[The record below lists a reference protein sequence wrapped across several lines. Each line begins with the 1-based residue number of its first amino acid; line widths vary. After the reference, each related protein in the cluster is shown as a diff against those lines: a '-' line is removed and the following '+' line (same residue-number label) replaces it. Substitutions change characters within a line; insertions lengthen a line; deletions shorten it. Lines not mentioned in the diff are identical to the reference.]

1 MEGFASAVLLVSMCM
16 CGQVSVHMNS
26 LEEINENV
34 LGRLSSFSGE
44 QKI

>member
-34 LGRLSSFSGE
+34 LDHFLVLFLVNR
-44 QKI
+44 

>member
-34 LGRLSSFSGE
+34 LDDFLVLYLVNR
-44 QKI
+44 

>member
-1 MEGFASAVLLVSMCM
+1 MEGFALAVLLVYMCM

-34 LGRLSSFSGE
+34 LDDFLVLFLVNR
-44 QKI
+44 